1 MGVFNS
7 ISGFFNNRKLNKL
20 KIKYINDF
28 KETGK
33 LADITDIQEFISKKD
48 IKVIGNTTKYGD
60 KYDYI
65 EQIFDEEDIHLKI
78 KENRTSDILKSL
90 KKLPDIVSDC
100 AWQGEFVYESDEFK
114 MLKDNVFRFDKYYS
128 IIERNN
134 KDIKIDCRDDFEI
147 NIDDLERMTLIV
159 NKIEQKSSEFDYINY
174 SKTMCDII
182 KAYSLREVNT
192 CEDFKT
198 KQDIIIKA
206 EQVLDNIYSNDRENG
221 EIPKD
226 SFCEYARSYPSPST
240 LNFFERI
247 DNISKLK
254 DYGIDIDLNDERVSF
269 VDASNEE
276 KNSKFYEQLEERK
289 KDIRVDDIDVRDI
302 AMVRTTPFITKNLE
316 MEMIDELNS
325 RVYEENFLSEL
336 LGEEYKTLSTM
347 YRSTKHFT
355 LNGLVASHELGNFSG
370 RPYIFI
376 DGLEKHIN
384 KDNMLALDEA
394 DTYFE
399 ISREE
404 PFKLSTDAEIMMPI
418 EEYLKVKD
426 DKDIMKEISL
436 YKKLTLF
443 SGDEKTAVD
452 MRLLKKGYIPE
463 SIGKWGYD
471 YDAVM
476 GQAINKIANEYN
488 KPRNRHFGSD
498 IQKSD
503 YEKWNEM
510 EQASNKKFVNAIFE
524 EFKIDEKYKEY
535 AIRKR
540 LSEEEVDKIVN
551 YCGKEKLK
559 AFIDDYNMN
568 IKEELDK
575 KRDEYYL
582 NNQKD
587 KSDKML

>member
-1 MGVFNS
+1 MGFFNS
-7 ISGFFNNRKLNKL
+7 ISDFFNNRKLNKL
-20 KIKYINDF
+20 KIKYINEL
-28 KETGK
+28 KKTGK

-48 IKVIGNTTKYGD
+48 IKVIGDKTKYKD

-65 EQIFDEEDIHLKI
+65 EQLFDEEDIHLKI
-78 KENRTSDILKSL
+78 KENRAETILKSL

-100 AWQGEFVYESDEFK
+100 AWQGQFVYESSEFE
-114 MLKDNVFRFDKYYS
+114 MLKENVFRFDKYYS
-128 IIERNN
+128 VIQKNN
-134 KDIKIDCRDDFEI
+134 NDSKIDCRDDFEK
-147 NIDDLERMTLIV
+147 NIYDLERMTLIV
-159 NKIEQKSSEFDYINY
+159 NKIEQKSSEFDYNNY

-182 KAYSLREVNT
+182 KAYSLRKLNM
-192 CEDFKT
+192 CEEFKT

-206 EQVLDNIYSNDRENG
+206 EKVLDNIFSNARENG

-240 LNFFERI
+240 VNFFERI

-254 DYGIDIDLNDERVSF
+254 DYGIDIDINNERVSF

-276 KNSKFYEQLEERK
+276 KNSKFYQQLEERK
-289 KDIRVDDIDVRDI
+289 KDIRAQDIDVRDI

-325 RVYEENFLSEL
+325 RVFEENFLSER
-336 LGEEYKTLSTM
+336 LGEEYKILSTM

-355 LNGLVASHELGNFSG
+355 LNGLVASHEYGDFSG
-370 RPYIFI
+370 RPYILI
-376 DGLEKHIN
+376 DGLEKHIDKN
-384 KDNMLALDEA
+384 NMLALDEA

-404 PFKLSTDAEIMMPI
+404 PFKMSTDAEIMMPI

-426 DKDIMKEISL
+426 DKEIMKEIYL
-436 YKKLTLF
+436 YKHLTLF

-452 MRLLKKGYIPE
+452 MRLVQKGYIPE
-463 SIGKWGYD
+463 NIGKWGYD

-476 GQAINKIANEYN
+476 GQAIKKIANEYN
-488 KPRNRHFGSD
+488 KPRDRHFGSD
-498 IQKSD
+498 IQKRD

-510 EQASNKKFVNAIFE
+510 EQDSNKKFVNAIFK

-540 LSEEEVDKIVN
+540 LSEEEVDEIVN
-551 YCGKEKLK
+551 YCGKEKIK
-559 AFIDDYNMN
+559 TFIDEYNMN
-568 IKEELDK
+568 TKKELDK

-582 NNQKD
+582 NNEKD
-587 KSDKML
+587 KTDKTL

>member
-1 MGVFNS
+1 MGFFNS
-7 ISGFFNNRKLNKL
+7 ISDFFNNRKLNKL
-20 KIKYINDF
+20 KIKYINEF
-28 KETGK
+28 KKTGK

-48 IKVIGNTTKYGD
+48 IKVIGDKTKYKD

-65 EQIFDEEDIHLKI
+65 EQLFDEEDIHLKI
-78 KENRTSDILKSL
+78 KENRAETILKSL

-100 AWQGEFVYESDEFK
+100 AWQGQFVYESSEFE
-114 MLKDNVFRFDKYYS
+114 MLKENVFRFDKYYS
-128 IIERNN
+128 VIQKNN
-134 KDIKIDCRDDFEI
+134 NDSKIDCRDDFEK

-159 NKIEQKSSEFDYINY
+159 NKIEQKSSEFDYNNY

-182 KAYSLREVNT
+182 KAYSLRKLNM
-192 CEDFKT
+192 CEEFKT

-206 EQVLDNIYSNDRENG
+206 EKVLDNIFSNARENG

-240 LNFFERI
+240 VNFFERI

-254 DYGIDIDLNDERVSF
+254 DYGIDIDLNNERVSF

-276 KNSKFYEQLEERK
+276 KNSKFYQQLEERK
-289 KDIRVDDIDVRDI
+289 KDIRAQDIDVRDI

-325 RVYEENFLSEL
+325 RVFEENFLSER
-336 LGEEYKTLSTM
+336 LGEEYKILSTM

-355 LNGLVASHELGNFSG
+355 LNGLVASHEYGDFSG
-370 RPYIFI
+370 RPYILI
-376 DGLEKHIN
+376 DGLEKHIDKN
-384 KDNMLALDEA
+384 NMLALDEA

-404 PFKLSTDAEIMMPI
+404 PFKMSTDAEIMMPI

-426 DKDIMKEISL
+426 DKEIMKEIYL
-436 YKKLTLF
+436 YKHLTLF

-452 MRLLKKGYIPE
+452 MRLVQKGYIPE
-463 SIGKWGYD
+463 NIGKWGYD

-476 GQAINKIANEYN
+476 GQAIKKIANEYN
-488 KPRNRHFGSD
+488 KPRDRHFGSD
-498 IQKSD
+498 IQKRD

-510 EQASNKKFVNAIFE
+510 EQDSNKKFVNAIFK

-540 LSEEEVDKIVN
+540 LSEEEVDEIVN
-551 YCGKEKLK
+551 YCGKEKIK
-559 AFIDDYNMN
+559 TFIDEYNMN
-568 IKEELDK
+568 TKKELDK

-582 NNQKD
+582 NNEKD
-587 KSDKML
+587 KTDKTL